1 MPNLFPTVATEVTP
15 VTGREA
21 QVQFGK
27 SCKFDFETG
36 EFVMTPTGRVIETL
50 DNEAWLEWCKKAVH
64 TGRYRHLVYSRNYGQ
79 ELEDLIGKNLT
90 REAKESE
97 IQRMVT
103 ECLMTDPRTA
113 RVESF
118 TFQWDNDT
126 VVFGCEIASVRGSS
140 GIVYGSVVNG

>member
-27 SCKFDFETG
+27 SWKFDFETG
-36 EFVMTPTGRVIETL
+36 EFVMTPTGRVIETS

-113 RVESF
+113 RVDNFSF
-118 TFQWDNDT
+118 RWDNDT
-126 VVFGCEIASVRGSS
+126 VVFGCEIASVRSSS